1 MVNWQQIDTV
11 LLDMDGTL
19 LDLHYDNFFW
29 LEYLPQQFAI
39 KNGLTISKAKQII
52 EPTLANK
59 QGQLEWYCTDYWSR
73 ELEIDII
80 AIKKHYEVVHKIAFR
95 QGAQDF
101 LQSLNNIGKQ
111 VWLVTN
117 AHPDVLTIKCQQLPL
132 EQHFEHL
139 ISSHQLG
146 YSKEQIDFWQ
156 ALQQSLPFDPE
167 RSLFVDD
174 SLPVLRSA
182 QSYGIANLRAI
193 ASPDSQRETKDT
205 EEFIPLDLCSDVNGL
220 TSILRTNQ
228 NQ

>member
-1 MVNWQQIDTV
+1 MVDWQQIDTV

-29 LEYLPQQFAI
+29 LEYLPKQFAE
-39 KNGLTISKAKQII
+39 KNNLTLSKAKQII

-73 ELEIDII
+73 ELEIDIVE
-80 AIKKHYEVVHKIAFR
+80 IKKHYEVARKIAFR
-95 QGAQDF
+95 NGAQMF
-101 LQSLNNIGKQ
+101 LQSLNHLGKQ

-117 AHPDVLTIKCQQLPL
+117 AHPDVLAIKCQHLPL

-139 ISSHQLG
+139 ISSHQIG
-146 YSKEQIDFWQ
+146 YSKEQTDFWQ
-156 ALQQSLPFDPE
+156 ALQQTFPFNPQ

-182 QSYGIANLRAI
+182 QAYGIANLRAI
-193 ASPDSQRETKDT
+193 ANPDSQKDQKNT
-205 EEFIPLDLCSDVNGL
+205 EEFTPLDLCLNASGL
-220 TSILRTNQ
+220 KPLLKTG
-228 NQ
+228 